1 MRSDHVL
8 FAAMTGD
15 ELQNRWVRGE
25 PGEMAPENRD
35 LLEEIERLLRDEAQA
50 EVLAIVGDWH
60 PTDLMELLLN
70 LPLKFARRL
79 YGWLPPAVAADVL
92 EEVST
97 DLRAGLVQ
105 DAEIERIAEIAEE
118 LDEDDAVELLTD
130 LPDSR
135 VELLLARLSAAD
147 DLRERL
153 EYEEDTAGEVMTNKF
168 VVVVDHWNVGMA
180 TRAIRRMADE
190 IETFYEVYVVNE
202 ARRLVGRLQLRDLL
216 LNKKKVKIRDIMRE
230 VTVFVQPDADQEDV
244 LELANRYKVRTIPVV
259 DEEHHVIGR
268 ITVEE
273 LQEIVRDE
281 AEEDIMLMSGLAPDA
296 LPDDSVGRIIRGRL
310 PWLAGGLVGA
320 AMAGAV
326 VGSFEQQL
334 KQAAILASFIPV
346 VMAMAGNAGI
356 QASTV
361 TVQGLAAGNLWI
373 GDLGRRVTK
382 EFMGSLI
389 NGSLIAAALGL
400 LVVLVSEFVAFEA
413 PVRLAMAA
421 GVSVLLVTIMAATL
435 GSTIPLVLNHF
446 DIDPA
451 VATGVFITTAN
462 DILGVL
468 VYFTVASGIY
478 LSALG

>member
-1 MRSDHVL
+1 
-8 FAAMTGD
+8 
-15 ELQNRWVRGE
+15 
-25 PGEMAPENRD
+25 
-35 LLEEIERLLRDEAQA
+35 
-50 EVLAIVGDWH
+50 
-60 PTDLMELLLN
+60 MELLLN